1 MRRSPVWIV
10 PWAIAAVDQLIARR
24 VPALQF
30 YQRIQPTAQVPTSD
44 ARPHVANLL
53 LSCTPNFLDV
63 VKLLFDTP
71 AVRDDLQDRFHT
83 HRRVGADVRRPVTAG
98 MFKQHHAH
106 RATDDMAG
114 CQKGLVATFGHHA
127 AAPIADRLPAVTA
140 SGPPAQ
146 ADSVLAVLARP
157 TTLPNL
163 VHRKIEQLGITT
175 KPRDDRRPFGQQG
188 THQCLGCIRT
198 IEHHDEAGLTAECS
212 ERSHYLP
219 GKVQG
224 ELMFRAEFP
233 VIAFFECFDVNFANV
248 QPREQRQGNPTK
260 DWMAQHH
267 RQADPVVPVE
277 PISVA
282 RTRCGVVVN
291 VGRFDAGAKSF
302 GRRIVDRQCPETVFA
317 VSVLSVRV
325 GCSRLSDV
333 GYQRMSRSPSPVR
346 WAYSRCSH
354 RSLIARTSRPALPL
368 THEWL
373 RSPISR
379 CNSTRVIPTRRI
391 S

>member
-140 SGPPAQ
+140 SGPPAR
-146 ADSVLAVLARP
+146 ADSVLAVFARP
-157 TTLPNL
+157 TTLSNL
-163 VHRKIEQLGITT
+163 VHRKIEQLGVTT

-188 THQCLGCIRT
+188 THQCLRS
-198 IEHHDEAGLTAECS
+198 EA
-212 ERSHYLP
+212 
-219 GKVQG
+219 
-224 ELMFRAEFP
+224 
-233 VIAFFECFDVNFANV
+233 
-248 QPREQRQGNPTK
+248 
-260 DWMAQHH
+260 
-267 RQADPVVPVE
+267 
-277 PISVA
+277 
-282 RTRCGVVVN
+282 
-291 VGRFDAGAKSF
+291 
-302 GRRIVDRQCPETVFA
+302 
-317 VSVLSVRV
+317 
-325 GCSRLSDV
+325 
-333 GYQRMSRSPSPVR
+333 R
-346 WAYSRCSH
+346 WARWSAAEPHCVYQVAFVCRAGKIWTCWH
-354 RSLIARTSRPALPL
+354 VELVAVCRSVYA
-368 THEWL
+368 
-373 RSPISR
+373 
-379 CNSTRVIPTRRI
+379 
-391 S
+391 